1 MGSLTRAGRPLS
13 QATLLH
19 PASWGLLRRPL
30 GAHRASRRGPPSVRP
45 VLGFA
50 LTCAVQA
57 GLGPPSK
64 VEGLVSHCLHV
75 RRAGA
80 HTCAVWNSVARTDA
94 MASER
99 PGVRGH
105 PTVFTSVAPA
115 HIHAPSGTASRGRM
129 RWHRNAP
136 ACVDIECRAPPG
148 HGSMSTPGATRGR
161 DNRVLVRSRWH
172 HFFPGRRHGA
182 ARLRGASATR
192 ASAPVSAAPRARA

>member
-1 MGSLTRAGRPLS
+1 MMSLYLQGYRVCYPSRQGWERALFLGSTRAGRPLS

-105 PTVFTSVAPA
+105 PTERWADVMLSQPFLRAPA
-115 HIHAPSGTASRGRM
+115 SARWGRKF
-129 RWHRNAP
+129 RT
-136 ACVDIECRAPPG
+136 G
-148 HGSMSTPGATRGR
+148 
-161 DNRVLVRSRWH
+161 
-172 HFFPGRRHGA
+172 
-182 ARLRGASATR
+182 LR
-192 ASAPVSAAPRARA
+192 

>member
-1 MGSLTRAGRPLS
+1 MLKFFGESYSRGGRPLS

-105 PTVFTSVAPA
+105 PTVFTVGGRIPRLPKAGPQSQHGIYFFFGRHQRRQESSVRRERR
-115 HIHAPSGTASRGRM
+115 IDRLT
-129 RWHRNAP
+129 
-136 ACVDIECRAPPG
+136 
-148 HGSMSTPGATRGR
+148 T
-161 DNRVLVRSRWH
+161 VLV
-172 HFFPGRRHGA
+172 
-182 ARLRGASATR
+182 ASL
-192 ASAPVSAAPRARA
+192 VSLI